1 MVKRVS
7 YRRRDSLNTLI
18 MLTKKGNLIFTCFH
32 LLSCIHLLAKGLVA
46 ELAHSQ
52 AQSAWESRD
61 ERVQTVGLAA
71 YYNYLKKNCIHL
83 PSYEGLSL

>member
-32 LLSCIHLLAKGLVA
+32 LLSCIHLLGKGLRA

-52 AQSAWESRD
+52 AQSA
-61 ERVQTVGLAA
+61 
-71 YYNYLKKNCIHL
+71 
-83 PSYEGLSL
+83 

>member
-52 AQSAWESRD
+52 AQSA
-61 ERVQTVGLAA
+61 
-71 YYNYLKKNCIHL
+71 
-83 PSYEGLSL
+83 